1 MTGSMEAGVPQ
12 DMVGASSQA
21 VRTDHIGPMPWRDGL
36 LIWFIASAAILFG
49 YWDSIDNTLRSPDN
63 VMRLVELRA
72 FIAGAPWFDPFEP
85 RLAPP
90 DGYITHWSRLVDVGL
105 AAIYGFARL
114 FTTPEMAERIM
125 RALWPLLLV
134 LPAILAS
141 AAIAHRLANAAFA
154 GLVFAVSCAAM
165 LPTFRPG
172 EIDHHNAQIMLV
184 LVATA
189 CIFFADRSRMA
200 AIGAGIAGAALLG
213 VGFEAIYMFAI
224 IMASV
229 AMIGV
234 LRPADWARPAAW
246 ILGTLAFAILAV
258 WLGITPAVL
267 RFRGICDALS
277 INTALAVAVAGA
289 GGAALLTLAQNW
301 SLPARLGGLALVG
314 VAALGTF
321 AALEPSCLK
330 GPFVALDPAI
340 FPIWLNR
347 VEEVQSLWTLAQ
359 DDPMD
364 AIIHLAF
371 PVVGIAGG
379 IILIRRG
386 LSCPQAWIVL
396 TVFVAAF
403 IVMLFQV
410 RGALFAIWL
419 AVPIAAAAVQ
429 AVAERFP
436 LSRIELVR
444 LTGLALANP
453 IVVTLGVSI
462 IGGLYTEA
470 SSQSDAI
477 KTTRADSKGLLACFK
492 PEAYAALAK
501 LPTGVV
507 LGHLDFG
514 PSILAHTQHRAM
526 AAPYHR
532 IDKAIIFNQ
541 QVLEG
546 TVVEARMRI
555 ASSSVDYIVE
565 CKAYFTRD
573 AQKLTALGRDMFRLS
588 LLTETPVDWL
598 EPVDAGAETPLRIWR
613 VKR

>member
-1 MTGSMEAGVPQ
+1 MTGSIDADAPH
-12 DMVGASSQA
+12 DMPGADLQAAHTPGTSQ
-21 VRTDHIGPMPWRDGL
+21 IPWRDAL

-49 YWDSIDNTLRSPDN
+49 YWDNLDNTLRSPDN

-90 DGYITHWSRLVDVGL
+90 DGYVTHWSRLIDVGL
-105 AAIYGFARL
+105 AAIYGLARL
-114 FTTPEMAERIM
+114 VTTPDMAERVM

-141 AAIAHRLANAAFA
+141 AAIAHRLSNAAFA

-189 CIFFADRSRMA
+189 CVFFADRARTA
-200 AIGAGIAGAALLG
+200 AIGAGVAGAALLG

-229 AMIGV
+229 AVIGV
-234 LRPADWARPAAW
+234 LRPADWSRPAAW
-246 ILGTLAFAILAV
+246 ILGTLAVAIIAV
-258 WLGITPAVL
+258 WLGTTPAVL

-277 INTALAVAVAGA
+277 INTAIPIAVAGA
-289 GGAALLTLAQNW
+289 GGALLLRISQRW
-301 SLPARLGGLALVG
+301 SLSARLGGLALVG
-314 VAALGTF
+314 AASLAAF

-359 DDPMD
+359 DDQMD

-371 PVVGIAGG
+371 PLVGIMGA
-379 IILIRRG
+379 IVLIRRG

-396 TVFVAAF
+396 SVFVAAF
-403 IVMLFQV
+403 IVMLLQV

-429 AVAERFP
+429 AIAERFSP
-436 LSRIELVR
+436 SRVELVR

-453 IVVTLGVSI
+453 IVATLSVSI

-470 SSQSDAI
+470 STHSDAI

-492 PEAYAALAK
+492 PEAYAAMAR
-501 LPTGVV
+501 LPTG
-507 LGHLDFG
+507 LAMGHLDFG
-514 PSILAHTQHRAM
+514 PSILAHTRHSVM

-546 TVVEARMRI
+546 TVADARARI
-555 ASSSVDYIVE
+555 AASKVDYIVE

-588 LLTETPVDWL
+588 LLNERPIEWL
-598 EPVDAGAETPLRIWR
+598 EPVDVGSNTALRIWR